1 MSPID
6 LKHRQL
12 QTQIV
17 GIVGLGEIGQELTR
31 RAAAFGMNVIGVD
44 PREDLRGIIDLPELS
59 EVWKPEDLNQLL
71 EVADYVVVAAPHTPE
86 TVGMF
91 ACDQFQAMKSDAI
104 LINIGRG
111 ALVRLDDLV
120 TSLRQGEIGGAALD
134 VYEIEPL
141 PQSHPLW
148 AMENVILTPHIAG
161 YAPCIAE
168 RHLGVVL
175 ENVRAFDQGAPLQNL
190 VNKTLW
196 Y

>member
-1 MSPID
+1 M
-6 LKHRQL
+6 
-12 QTQIV
+12 
-17 GIVGLGEIGQELTR
+17 
-31 RAAAFGMNVIGVD
+31 
-44 PREDLRGIIDLPELS
+44 
-59 EVWKPEDLNQLL
+59 
-71 EVADYVVVAAPHTPE
+71 VVAAPHTPE

-175 ENVRAFDQGAPLQNL
+175 ENVRAFDQGAPLQNR

>member
-1 MSPID
+1 MLFRS
-6 LKHRQL
+6 
-12 QTQIV
+12 
-17 GIVGLGEIGQELTR
+17 
-31 RAAAFGMNVIGVD
+31 RAAAFGMNVVGVD

-59 EVWKPEDLNQLL
+59 EVWKPKDLNQLL

-175 ENVRAFDQGAPLQNL
+175 ENVRAFDQGAPLQNR